1 MMIKKGKIGNTHN
14 MQSYL
19 KRWNR
24 VNSLNQLTDTK
35 LIEAFKAAK
44 ERNLSSDFILLLE
57 NEMIERNIR
66 YHIEV

>member
-1 MMIKKGKIGNTHN
+1 M
-14 MQSYL
+14 
-19 KRWNR
+19 
-24 VNSLNQLTDTK
+24 NSLNQLTDTK